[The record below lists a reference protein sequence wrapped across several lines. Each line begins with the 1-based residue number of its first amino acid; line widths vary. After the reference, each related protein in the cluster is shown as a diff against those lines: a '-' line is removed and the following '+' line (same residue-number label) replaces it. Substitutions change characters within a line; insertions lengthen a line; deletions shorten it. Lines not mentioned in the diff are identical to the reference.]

1 MSVNGSERGAFFRYN
16 FRETE
21 KEFQSLIRRYAA
33 LPSYVSRQQLRQA
46 VARAITPF
54 KAAVRAVAPVKTG
67 GLRRSVASKVKF
79 YSRTYPSVV
88 GVVGFVRKKDKRKMG
103 YHAAIIEGGTK
114 DRVRKSGG
122 RTGRVTATPMVR
134 PVLQA
139 YRSAI
144 LANVM
149 REMATG
155 LERSAAKLGMGK
167 N

>member
-1 MSVNGSERGAFFRYN
+1 MSERGIFFRYN
-16 FRETE
+16 YRETE
-21 KEFQSLIRRYAA
+21 KEFNSLIRRYAA
-33 LPSYVSRQQLRQA
+33 LPAYVGRQQLRQA
-46 VARAITPF
+46 VSRAITPF
-54 KAAVRAVAPVKTG
+54 KSAVRAAAPVKTG

-79 YSRTYPSVV
+79 YSRTYPAVV
-88 GVVGFVRKKDKRKMG
+88 GVVGFARKKDKRQMG
-103 YHAAIIEGGTK
+103 YHAAIVEQGTK

-122 RTGRVTATPMVR
+122 RTGRMTPHPIVR

-167 N
+167 I